1 MTMPGRVIS
10 TALLAVAVTLVTSG
24 RADAGPPTEA
34 LRAVFTD
41 VNAVL
46 ASPIGREEQAEQLL
60 KIRAVLSP
68 VFDFRTAAILALGL
82 EWQAR
87 TVTEQDEFVGL
98 FADFFERSYVFR
110 VASVADV
117 RDGVK
122 IAYRGE
128 VVDREF
134 ATVRTAVVRRGGGDL
149 LLDYDMTW
157 RDMHWVV
164 RDVII
169 EGMSLVANF
178 RSQVQRTIRDSSYAG
193 LVRQMKARAYGAA
206 VGGDAPIGN
215 EAVRPAGNP
224 AQAHWALS
232 AAPEEWRLQS
242 P

>member
-1 MTMPGRVIS
+1 MTMRGRVAG
-10 TALLAVAVTLVTSG
+10 TAILAVAVALVVSD

-68 VFDFRTAAILALGL
+68 VFDFRGAATLVLGR

-98 FADFFERSYVFR
+98 FADLFERSYVSR

-134 ATVRTAVVRRGGGDL
+134 ATVRTAVVRRGGGDI

-157 RDMHWVV
+157 RDMRWFV
-164 RDVII
+164 RDVVI

-178 RSQVQRTIRDSSYAG
+178 RAQVQRTMRDSSYAE

-206 VGGDAPIGN
+206 IAGDAPIGN
-215 EAVRPAGNP
+215 EAVHPAEDP
-224 AQAHWALS
+224 PQAFWAPS